1 MIHRSLV
8 SDRAGGQPSFLIL
21 ASNHIPVLP
30 SLSLLSLLLFPTI
43 FFPNLPVDV
52 DPMLTMRT
60 SPYTILQLLV
70 LIIVAMLL
78 WQITNLGKFLNA
90 SLLLV
95 ALALHAE
102 QAPQQKVVDFQ
113 LGVDIRQPTNL

>member
-1 MIHRSLV
+1 
-8 SDRAGGQPSFLIL
+8 
-21 ASNHIPVLP
+21 
-30 SLSLLSLLLFPTI
+30 
-43 FFPNLPVDV
+43 
-52 DPMLTMRT
+52 MLTMRT